1 MSPSKPSTVSSSAA
15 TTSFSHH
22 RCIGLIAGCLRIA
35 ARAFPTLCARD
46 ALDAGRQVTPASSF
60 FSKTRTSSQSSVP
73 SAHTAASSAA
83 FVRVASAN
91 GSLSLSLS
99 RHDLK
104 PCRDTAFVP
113 VSGADA
119 PEAPARRNET
129 PSDSI
134 HRAATV
140 ASRSRASLR
149 RASGLGAG
157 TKRTGLRAAFGDASA
172 AFFVPDVPG
181 GRGERGGEGRADEG
195 GSFSRENENELP
207 AGGRGGRRPGFETV
221 SGSNEADE
229 RVARLAV
236 GLVRELS
243 AEARTS
249 KTRVFFSAAACAA
262 AASLR
267 ARSAARARAAVDS
280 SRGAD
285 AGRTAARKP
294 RVGDGFS
301 FA

>member
-1 MSPSKPSTVSSSAA
+1 MSPSRPSTVSSSAA

-35 ARAFPTLCARD
+35 ASAFPTLCVRD

-91 GSLSLSLS
+91 GSLSLSRHESLFLS
-99 RHDLK
+99 S
-104 PCRDTAFVP
+104 AFVP
-113 VSGADA
+113 ASADA
-119 PEAPARRNET
+119 PEAPARRSET

-172 AFFVPDVPG
+172 FFVPDVP

-221 SGSNEADE
+221 SGSNDADE
-229 RVARLAV
+229 RDARLAV

-243 AEARTS
+243 AETRTS

-285 AGRTAARKP
+285 AGRTAASKP
-294 RVGDGFS
+294 PVGDGFS
-301 FA
+301 FFSFA

>member
-35 ARAFPTLCARD
+35 ASAFPTLCVRD
-46 ALDAGRQVTPASSF
+46 ALDVGRQVTPASSF

-91 GSLSLSLS
+91 GSLSLS
-99 RHDLK
+99 RHD
-104 PCRDTAFVP
+104 CRDTAFVP
-113 VSGADA
+113 ASADA
-119 PEAPARRNET
+119 PEAPARRSET

-172 AFFVPDVPG
+172 FFVPDVP
-181 GRGERGGEGRADEG
+181 GRGERGGEGCADEG
-195 GSFSRENENELP
+195 GSFSRENELP

-280 SRGAD
+280 SRGANT
-285 AGRTAARKP
+285 GRTAARKP